1 MLYAQ
6 PGSALCRSDFVGKN
20 ASLTILESAKFICL
34 SKISNNTAKHIYM
47 KSLPYLQI
55 LCYMA
60 RIWPGR
66 KIAESEVMQR
76 QFFERSI

>member
-1 MLYAQ
+1 ML
-6 PGSALCRSDFVGKN
+6 SAGVTLWKECII
-20 ASLTILESAKFICL
+20 TIFEKVICL
-34 SKISNNTAKHIYM
+34 SKNLIRKNNAKHIYM